1 MVVHASTLYHVDPGN
16 EAVPLATVV
25 AARKHVCQVILIFLL
40 ESILEIDTSRKKTN
54 DDFKYNKEIKI
65 QQLSHIFAC
74 YYNCWT

>member
-40 ESILEIDTSRKKTN
+40 ESILEIDTSRKKKMTILN
-54 DDFKYNKEIKI
+54 IIKEN
-65 QQLSHIFAC
+65 IFLQ
-74 YYNCWT
+74 T